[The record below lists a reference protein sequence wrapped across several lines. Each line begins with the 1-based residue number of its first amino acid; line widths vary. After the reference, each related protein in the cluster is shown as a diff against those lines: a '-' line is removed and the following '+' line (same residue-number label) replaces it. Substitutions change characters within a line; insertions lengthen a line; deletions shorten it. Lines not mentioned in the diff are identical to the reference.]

1 VSDSPRGALRILLAL
16 GYGGGALL
24 LLLLL
29 TKDDPDALTAR
40 VGVTAASFIIL
51 GLVAAAGARLL
62 YHSEPASLWG
72 YATVVIAIVTFFL
85 IMAEAWPDDPTP
97 NETRTMVMIAISI
110 LLGGGS
116 LVLSGEE
123 DEGNQAVQI
132 ARRVALVAL
141 VALGTLTVL
150 VASDADIGPRWF
162 GIAAAVFLISA
173 LSLPV
178 LRLAT
183 DAEDGAL

>member
-1 VSDSPRGALRILLAL
+1 MSDSARSALRLLLAL
-16 GYGGGALL
+16 GYGGGAIL

-40 VGVTAASFIIL
+40 LGVTAASFIVL
-51 GLVAAAGARLL
+51 GLVATAGARLL
-62 YHSEPASLWG
+62 YRPEPVSLWG

-97 NETRTMVMIAISI
+97 NETRTMVMIVISV

-116 LVLSGEE
+116 LVLGSEE
-123 DEGNQAVQI
+123 NEGNEAIQI
-132 ARRVALVAL
+132 ARRVAIVAL

-150 VASDADIGPRWF
+150 LASDVDVGPRWF

-183 DAEDGAL
+183 DAEGDAF